1 MSRFREVLLGS
12 VLALAML
19 PPAASAERLGLGR
32 AALPEELAAW
42 DIDVRPDGLGLPEG
56 SGSVA
61 EGEEIFSEKCAACHG
76 EFGEGV
82 DNWPKLAG
90 GMDSLSDDD
99 PQKTIGSY
107 WPNLSTAWD
116 YVHRAMPFG
125 SAQTLADD
133 EVYAIVA
140 YLLFNNDLVDD
151 EFVLSR
157 ENFLSVE
164 MPNAAGFFVDD
175 RDATEVP
182 AFTREPCMQDCKAS
196 VEITMH
202 ASVLDVTPDT
212 PTGEAPAVETAAGAV
227 PVQET
232 AAETAPAD
240 PALVGAGARVF
251 KKCAA
256 CHRVGDGAKSGT
268 GPVLNGIVGRVAGM
282 AEGFNYSRPMT
293 EAGNG
298 GLVWDAAA
306 LDAYL
311 ADPKAFM
318 PRNKMSFAG
327 LKDQEDRAA
336 VIAYLATFAH

>member
-1 MSRFREVLLGS
+1 MSRFRKVLLGT
-12 VLALAML
+12 ALAFAVL
-19 PPAASAERLGLGR
+19 SPAASAQKLGLGR
-32 AALPEELAAW
+32 APLPEELAAW

-107 WPNLSTAWD
+107 WPYLSTAWD

-157 ENFLSVE
+157 ENFLGVE

-175 RDATEVP
+175 RDVTEVA
-182 AFTREPCMQDCKAS
+182 AFTREPCMQACKAG

-202 ASVLDVTPDT
+202 ASVLDVTPGTRTDDT
-212 PTGEAPAVETAAGAV
+212 PVVEAAAVTAQVEETVAEAA
-227 PVQET
+227 P
-232 AAETAPAD
+232 D
-240 PALVGAGARVF
+240 PARVEAGARVF

-256 CHRVGDGAKSGT
+256 CHKVGDGAKSGT
-268 GPVLNGIVGRVAGM
+268 GPALNGIVGRVAGV
-282 AEGFNYSRPMT
+282 ADGFKYSKPMT
-293 EAGNG
+293 EAGSG

-311 ADPKAFM
+311 ADPKAYL

-336 VIAYLATFAH
+336 VIAYLATFAQ